1 MFGSLVFFWV
11 STSWKKGTYLK
22 CLPVSR
28 LPSIVAC
35 VPCKCPEASEAELD
49 RVSSSIQDFGG
60 WFGAFLKMEH
70 RIQLCKI
77 KQIGMIGHICTCC
90 DLLGEALHGYR
101 KWCSALSVHWNC
113 CFFRCLLCLWGIND
127 WFCRSQR
134 FSFNHGNIIYF
145 RRMVARND
153 PQTTPPTAFH
163 QELAQNLPPKLK
175 NHARSWETFHGEGGA
190 YDTFPDRGWALT
202 RKECMVWVLKAFIWQ
217 SADDV
222 LVDKWV

>member
-153 PQTTPPTAFH
+153 PKRKPTAFH

-175 NHARSWETFHGEGGA
+175 NHARSWEKFHGEGGV